1 MSFKPLFLQPY
12 TTPKI
17 MSHFIEKVVTDLLAQ
32 KLDFFNT
39 TLVLP
44 GKRPMLFFRQEFQKQ
59 AHTILLPKMIS
70 VEDFMAEIS
79 GLEIISGINL
89 WFKAYQ
95 SYKKVVAKPDT
106 FEEFIKWGPTILK
119 DFDDIDASL
128 VNPTKILDYLV
139 SIERIEK
146 WGKDEIFVNKNE
158 VMQKHLLF
166 WQIVTKFYFQLRSDL
181 EAEKIGYSGLAF
193 RLAADKVDEIIESQD
208 HQFVFAGFNALT
220 EAEQKI
226 LFSFEKNN
234 IAQIYWDADQY
245 YLDNP
250 NQEAGAFMRRY
261 QNKVNSWKWTFDEFN
276 QPKNINVTGVA
287 KQVGQA
293 KYIADIIAQMDEDEI
308 KKTALILA
316 DEAIL
321 PAILN
326 SLPDNISYLNIS
338 MGIPLK
344 SVPLAQFFKSVFELQ
359 MNREKLGKGKT
370 FYFKNVLQILE
381 NRTLSKFSTDSS
393 REIASIIR
401 TNNRIFNAEKTLQ
414 DHLTDNVFAP
424 LFFVPPTLTEF
435 VYQLKVWVENL
446 MQHELINNGSDHQHL
461 LLKEYLF
468 FFKKVFIQLHENLTQ
483 VTDVKDYRTLYLL
496 YNKIVQSESIA
507 FIGEPLKGLQ
517 LMGLLET
524 RLINF
529 DNIIMTSV
537 NDEILPLGRQNNTFI
552 PYDIR
557 KEMGLNTFTEND
569 SIYAYHFYRLIQ
581 RAKNV
586 HLVYNTEADGMGS
599 GEKSRFIA
607 QIKFE
612 SKHNI
617 QETFAAPSFK
627 TQPLKDIVIEKTPQ
641 TMSKLIAWAEYGISP
656 SSLSTYLRD
665 PLDFYE
671 QRVFGIEEVEEAEE
685 MVSAKTLGNIV
696 HGTLEEL
703 YQPYL
708 NKVLIEQDFD
718 AIRKIK
724 NDVLQKYFKAEY
736 KDGHTDQGP
745 NYLVYKIAERIVNGV
760 LEKDKITASTT
771 EFIILQLESKHEVPF
786 LLSNG
791 KEVKLRG
798 IIDRIDQV
806 DGQIRIIDYKT
817 GFTKDIKIDSEKVNV
832 VFEDSDKA
840 KELQLSFYAH
850 LFYGN
855 PANRNREIEL
865 CIYPIKFPKKELFKL
880 KLDKSTI
887 IDQSIIELTTDPL
900 STLIEEILN
909 PNIPFQKKEK

>member
-1 MSFKPLFLQPY
+1 
-12 TTPKI
+12 
-17 MSHFIEKVVTDLLAQ
+17 MSHFIERVVTDLLNQ

-59 AHTILLPKMIS
+59 AHTLLLPKMIS
-70 VEDFMAEIS
+70 IEDFMAEIS
-79 GLEIISGINL
+79 ELEIISGINL

-95 SYKKVVAKPDT
+95 SYKKVVDKPDT

-128 VNPTKILDYLV
+128 VDPNKILDYLV

-158 VMQKHLLF
+158 VMQKHILF
-166 WQIVTKFYFQLRSDL
+166 WQIIKKFYFQLRADL
-181 EAEKIGYSGLAF
+181 VQENQGYSGLVF
-193 RLAADKVDEIIESQD
+193 RLAADKIEDIIASQE
-208 HQFVFAGFNALT
+208 HHFIFAGFNALT

-234 IAQIYWDADQY
+234 IAQIFWDADKY

-261 QNKVNSWKWTFDEFN
+261 QNKLSSWKWTFDELN
-276 QPKNINVTGVA
+276 NPKNIHVTGVA

-293 KYIADIIAQMDEDEI
+293 KYIADIIATMDEEEI

-316 DEAIL
+316 DESIL

-344 SVPLAQFFKSVFELQ
+344 TVPLAQFFKSVFELQ

-381 NRTLSKFSTDSS
+381 NRTLSKFSTESS

-414 DHLTDNVFAP
+414 AHLTDNIFAP
-424 LFFVPPTLTEF
+424 LFTIPGSLTEF
-435 VYQLKVWVENL
+435 VFQLKIWIENL
-446 MQHELINNGSDHQHL
+446 MNNTALNDGSDVKHL
-461 LLKEYLF
+461 LLREYLF

-483 VTDVKDYRTLYLL
+483 VTDVQDFRTLYLL
-496 YNKIVQSESIA
+496 YNKIVQAESIS

-529 DNIIMTSV
+529 ENIIMTSV

-569 SIYAYHFYRLIQ
+569 SIYAYHFYRLLQ
-581 RAKNV
+581 RGKNI

-599 GEKSRFIA
+599 GEKSRFIS
-607 QIKFE
+607 QIKLE
-612 SKHNI
+612 SKHQI
-617 QETFAAPSFK
+617 TESFAAPSFVNR
-627 TQPLKDIVIEKTPQ
+627 PLKEIVIEKTPQ
-641 TMSKLIAWAEYGISP
+641 TMEKLNKWAESGISF
-656 SSLSTYLRD
+656 SSLSTYLRN
-665 PLDFYE
+665 PLDFFE
-671 QRVFGIEEVEEAEE
+671 QRIFKVSEVEEAEE

-696 HGTLEEL
+696 HHTLEEL
-703 YQPYL
+703 YTPCL
-708 NKVLIEQDFD
+708 NRILTISDFQTI
-718 AIRKIK
+718 AKIK
-724 NDVLQKYFKAEY
+724 DLSLQKFFKQEY
-736 KDGHTDQGP
+736 KDGHMHQGP
-745 NYLVYKIAERIVNGV
+745 NFLVYKIAERIINGV
-760 LEKDKITASTT
+760 LEKDKNTAINS
-771 EFIILQLESKHEVPF
+771 EFIITHLESSHEIDF
-786 LLSNG
+786 NLDNG
-791 KEVKLRG
+791 KTVKLYG
-798 IIDRIDQV
+798 IIDRMDCV
-806 DGQIRIIDYKT
+806 DGQIRIVDYKT
-817 GFTKDIKIDSEKVNV
+817 GFAKDLKIDSEKVNV

-840 KELQLSFYAH
+840 KELQLCFYAH
-850 LFYGN
+850 LFYAN
-855 PANRNREIEL
+855 PMNKNKTIEL

-887 IDQSIIELTTDPL
+887 IDESIIDLTNKPL
-900 STLIEEILN
+900 SALIETILD
-909 PNIPFQKKEK
+909 PSIPFENSK